1 MPDPTDPKKKFSNQ
15 FMTKTPLTNTKPTNP
30 LAFLQKNV
38 ITGETIKP
46 KVNKKPLM
54 VVDNLFGPMKK
65 VKEMDEKRRKERGAD
80 DGYTYVK
87 KTELGKEK
95 YKGERKKYV
104 KYDNLV
110 EKNPKKKI
118 NFDSLLKN
126 ADNVYDFNVDKKK
139 YDITPT
145 GGGAAKAF
153 VEHYNHPITRQRLK
167 EQIPGIDDERIDN
180 MLIKGLKA
188 EKHSGGIPDNADG
201 AYGSFGGKDKIF
213 FRESHLHNKS
223 TDLHERVHA
232 SKMDDP
238 LGVKL
243 QEILGTDAGPIG
255 RDGGYNP
262 IETRRYLNKPGE
274 TYGNFA
280 GFRQELGMKPGEQI
294 DEKRMRQIMKDKKI
308 ESNFSNTY
316 DDAKIVK
323 ALNTMASTDT
333 KKDMLKKYKYRLT

>member
-1 MPDPTDPKKKFSNQ
+1 MTDPKDPKKKFSNQ
-15 FMTKTPLTNTKPTNP
+15 FMNKTPLTNTKPTDP
-30 LAFLQKNV
+30 LTFLQKNV

-65 VKEMDEKRRKERGAD
+65 VKEMDEERRKGGGD

-87 KTELGKEK
+87 KIELGKEK

-126 ADNVYDFNVDKKK
+126 ADNVHDFNVDKMK

-213 FRESHLHNKS
+213 FRESHLNNKS

-316 DDAKIVK
+316 DDTKIVK